1 MKRLLLLPIIAL
13 ALFACQKND
22 PDDLFGGKTPSQ
34 RFEQSQAELRRELAK
49 PENGWKLTYFTND
62 KKFGGFTFLMKF
74 TPEGLVE
81 MNSDIG
87 LTSSSTTSKYEI
99 QEGQGTM
106 LVFTTKN
113 YIHELSDAYTHM
125 DLRGKGYEG
134 EFQFIYYGKEG
145 NKLKFRTQ
153 RKATEQ
159 YVYFEPATAEDWNN
173 IHNTTTNVA
182 LPMITLRPFNFYF
195 RVTTNAGNE
204 DYDIFLYHRFLTLT
218 SFSNPSKVLEVSLSP
233 SANKLVF
240 AKPLVVEGKTFREM
254 ALDSS
259 GSLPRYFATVDGV
272 SIEILAGNITE
283 EHINNDYQNI
293 GTKVTQ
299 FIFLTSPLGI
309 QTANTYT
316 SNTFIRNFLMINTN
330 NYFARIDFS
339 FSKTGKCEVVLFYA
353 FPNMRNYSRRVYTYN
368 YTLTDKRLYLTNP
381 QFKEQT
387 DENLWNDSTNVAIL
401 NASNR
406 VFNNITTVA
415 TNGFYIKKLPL
426 KLRYSNVIYLL
437 QSSTYSN
444 ISFPV
449 YVN

>member
-1 MKRLLLLPIIAL
+1 MKKLIYIL
-13 ALFACQKND
+13 AGVLTLSSCQKNE

-81 MNSDIG
+81 MNSDMG

-113 YIHELSDAYTHM
+113 YIHELSDSYTHM

-283 EHINNDYQNI
+283 
-293 GTKVTQ
+293 
-299 FIFLTSPLGI
+299 
-309 QTANTYT
+309 
-316 SNTFIRNFLMINTN
+316 
-330 NYFARIDFS
+330 
-339 FSKTGKCEVVLFYA
+339 
-353 FPNMRNYSRRVYTYN
+353 
-368 YTLTDKRLYLTNP
+368 
-381 QFKEQT
+381 
-387 DENLWNDSTNVAIL
+387 
-401 NASNR
+401 
-406 VFNNITTVA
+406 
-415 TNGFYIKKLPL
+415 
-426 KLRYSNVIYLL
+426 
-437 QSSTYSN
+437 
-444 ISFPV
+444 
-449 YVN
+449 

>member
-1 MKRLLLLPIIAL
+1 MKKLIYIL
-13 ALFACQKND
+13 AGVLTLSSCQKNE

-81 MNSDIG
+81 MNSDMG

-113 YIHELSDAYTHM
+113 YIHELSDSYTHM

-204 DYDIFLYHRFLTLT
+204 DYDIFLYH
-218 SFSNPSKVLEVSLSP
+218 
-233 SANKLVF
+233 
-240 AKPLVVEGKTFREM
+240 
-254 ALDSS
+254 
-259 GSLPRYFATVDGV
+259 
-272 SIEILAGNITE
+272 
-283 EHINNDYQNI
+283 
-293 GTKVTQ
+293 
-299 FIFLTSPLGI
+299 
-309 QTANTYT
+309 
-316 SNTFIRNFLMINTN
+316 
-330 NYFARIDFS
+330 
-339 FSKTGKCEVVLFYA
+339 
-353 FPNMRNYSRRVYTYN
+353 
-368 YTLTDKRLYLTNP
+368 
-381 QFKEQT
+381 
-387 DENLWNDSTNVAIL
+387 
-401 NASNR
+401 
-406 VFNNITTVA
+406 
-415 TNGFYIKKLPL
+415 
-426 KLRYSNVIYLL
+426 
-437 QSSTYSN
+437 
-444 ISFPV
+444 
-449 YVN
+449 